1 MLWYLHECIV
11 FSCHLSYFRVM
22 YIKLSIYSSFWLL
35 HDFVGT
41 QKHWNLFV
49 LTSLSILP
57 SLKCCS
63 DFPYF
68 SLCSADYPA
77 LVVKASGLAAGKGVV
92 VAQSKEEACQAARDM
107 LNVRALVFKI
117 AVFCKIVIRNICCFE
132 FYFLFYK
139 MQSFMMTYQYS
150 QHCRKKS
157 SHESN
162 LVVKLLNY
170 LYYCVE

>member
-11 FSCHLSYFRVM
+11 FSCHLSLIRVV
-22 YIKLSIYSSFWLL
+22 YIKLSIFPSFWLL

-49 LTSLSILP
+49 LLYNIFEYNLP

-68 SLCSADYPA
+68 SFCSADYPA

-92 VAQSKEEACQAARDM
+92 VAQSREEACQANRDM
-107 LNVRALVFKI
+107 LNVRALVVRI
-117 AVFCKIVIRNICCFE
+117 ATFCKNIDKYIFCFE
-132 FYFLFYK
+132 FCKFTVLQYAKFY
-139 MQSFMMTYQYS
+139 Y
-150 QHCRKKS
+150 
-157 SHESN
+157 EIP
-162 LVVKLLNY
+162 V
-170 LYYCVE
+170 